1 MCEVEG
7 KGGIEGGPVDA
18 AIMTFKD
25 ILDGRE
31 IDEGIKRARGRVRG
45 ALSQTGN
52 VPDAHSLV
60 LRRGY
65 DKIVLGMELRRHHIV
80 RVASKDRYAVARG
93 AVPDADGLVVGT
105 RELDRICC

>member
-1 MCEVEG
+1 MESGEVDSA
-7 KGGIEGGPVDA
+7 V
-18 AIMTFKD
+18 MTFED

-31 IDEGIKRARGRVRG
+31 IVEGIKRAWGRIRG

-93 AVPDADGLVVGT
+93 AVPDADGLVIGS
-105 RELDRICC
+105 